1 MPRLHAGRKEI
12 EMDIRIILASASPR
26 RQELLRQVGLAPEVM
41 PSHVDESG
49 VGGTPEQMV
58 MELSRRKAE
67 DVADEIRQRMSA
79 ADRSSAPDN
88 AGAAERY
95 GGKTPSDAGAAPDA
109 DSAET
114 IPEYT
119 YSVVIGAD
127 TVVAAGGRILGKPK
141 NEEEAAAMIRLLAG
155 RTHHVYTGV
164 TMIFISS
171 GEQIAFSEGTE
182 AEVCPMTEEQIAF
195 SEGTEAEVCPMM
207 GEPVTFSEGT
217 EVEVYPMTEKQI
229 ERYVA
234 TGEPMDKAGAYGIQ
248 GYFAAYVKGIRGDYN
263 NVVGLPVARVCQELA
278 ARGFF

>member
-1 MPRLHAGRKEI
+1 
-12 EMDIRIILASASPR
+12 MDIKIILASASPR
-26 RQELLRQVGLAPEVM
+26 RQELLRQVGLSPEVI

-67 DVADEIRQRMSA
+67 DVAAEARKRMPA
-79 ADRSSAPDN
+79 ANHSP
-88 AGAAERY
+88 
-95 GGKTPSDAGAAPDA
+95 APDA
-109 DSAET
+109 AVAAEKQNGRMPAAAGQS
-114 IPEYT
+114 ILEQSPEACAMET
-119 YSVVIGAD
+119 PPENVPSVVIGAD
-127 TVVAAGGRILGKPK
+127 TVVAADGRILGKPK
-141 NEEEAAAMIRLLAG
+141 NREEAASMIRLLAG

-164 TMIFISS
+164 TVISISS
-171 GEQIAFSEGTE
+171 GEQI
-182 AEVCPMTEEQIAF
+182 
-195 SEGTEAEVCPMM
+195 
-207 GEPVTFSEGT
+207 TFSECT

>member
-1 MPRLHAGRKEI
+1 MAVK
-12 EMDIRIILASASPR
+12 IILASASPR
-26 RQELLRQVGLAPEVM
+26 RQELLRQVGLSPEVM

-67 DVADEIRQRMSA
+67 DVADEIRRRISA
-79 ADRSSAPDN
+79 TNRRSAPD
-88 AGAAERY
+88 AGQSVLKQSSKARAME
-95 GGKTPSDAGAAPDA
+95 TP
-109 DSAET
+109 
-114 IPEYT
+114 PENVPC
-119 YSVVIGAD
+119 VVIGAD
-127 TVVAAGGRILGKPK
+127 TVVAADGRILGKPK
-141 NEEEAAAMIRLLAG
+141 NEEEAASMIRLLAG

-171 GEQIAFSEGTE
+171 GEKITFSEGTE
-182 AEVCPMTEEQIAF
+182 VKVYPMKEEQI
-195 SEGTEAEVCPMM
+195 
-207 GEPVTFSEGT
+207 TFAEGT

-263 NVVGLPVARVCQELA
+263 NVVGLPVARVCRELA